1 VSLRSDTE
9 VKRRTNRVDADKPEE
24 DAIATAVAV
33 RGVEAAAHGPLDEQC
48 RWCAKNP
55 QAHRCPACIARMR
68 RAYGLV
74 VEQDRGLEQAAKRM
88 RTGARE
94 VERLVEDEIDRREV
108 DALKLDYI
116 PNSRIRVLL
125 ERHTEAVEPEL
136 TLAELSRRAGLGGS
150 SHVARMLGYMKT
162 SGTRKSG
169 KRYPGRVH
177 DTISVE
183 NAGRI
188 VRALGYAPVEIEG
201 L

>member
-1 VSLRSDTE
+1 
-9 VKRRTNRVDADKPEE
+9 
-24 DAIATAVAV
+24 
-33 RGVEAAAHGPLDEQC
+33 
-48 RWCAKNP
+48 
-55 QAHRCPACIARMR
+55 MR

-74 VEQDRGLEQAAKRM
+74 VEQSRGLEQAAKRM

-108 DALKLDYI
+108 DALKLDHV
-116 PNSRIRVLL
+116 PNSRIRALL
-125 ERHTEAVEPEL
+125 ERHTREVEPEL

>member
-1 VSLRSDTE
+1 
-9 VKRRTNRVDADKPEE
+9 
-24 DAIATAVAV
+24 
-33 RGVEAAAHGPLDEQC
+33 
-48 RWCAKNP
+48 
-55 QAHRCPACIARMR
+55 MR

-94 VERLVEDEIDRREV
+94 VKRLVEDEIDRREV

-116 PNSRIRVLL
+116 PNSRIRALL
-125 ERHTEAVEPEL
+125 ERHTQAVEPEL

-183 NAGRI
+183 NASRI